1 MNRPTLMSGLCL
13 PAALML
19 ALGGTA
25 SAQEPTGAAP
35 AEGVAGAGW
44 APGRKVPG
52 KVEVGVIEGQQPER
66 EERVIVATD
75 EVVYTFT
82 TRGGTLSKAV
92 LQDPRFTHEAKTQ
105 VAGVPPDKVAA
116 GAIDLVT
123 TWGTKWLPFGSA
135 FGKLAYPGQAT
146 LLVRRAEGG
155 VVKGGV
161 LEAPSERAKLTVDRP
176 VAKDDLLVVSA
187 PASIA
192 GEYRVASVGA
202 GGSITPSLPFPEGGV
217 TGVAYEVRRS
227 GGVDAL
233 YESDRSFVRVS
244 KEPGLPIVYVWP
256 DPAHDKSPIWIE
268 RRIEAGAHPFEL
280 KLAVTVHN
288 FGDQLAQVQNG
299 LRIGSWQHP
308 ATEGPSMFGGPTP
321 VLQASCLALDGVEH
335 APFAQLREAAVEK
348 WEQGQPAAELRSFP
362 SGAQWVAADTNYFIQ
377 AAVPMPISELG
388 GQCQLG
394 LRDFDPTVPGAW
406 VMWSQ
411 FTAPNVIEIPGRVD
425 GCLPE
430 WLVTS
435 APNGQPGAGW
445 ASGIAG
451 ERCAPYFEKLGVG
464 PAASVDEIKQAWEK
478 ARAAGGD
485 AAAIDRAYEII
496 KNRRQ
501 ATWRFNL
508 YNGPK
513 DTDYLAAS
521 HPDLR
526 RSVQFGWM
534 SFIGA
539 PMHKVLVWFHEGLG
553 SWPLAIILLT
563 LALKLVTWPLS
574 QKSYESMQKMKNIK
588 PKLDEL
594 KAKLGNDRQ
603 KFAQEQMALMK
614 REGVNPFAGCL
625 PMLLQLPIWVGL
637 YGAILGSVELY
648 HEPLGLWVPDLSS
661 PDPIFVMPILVGII
675 QAVQMWLTP
684 QTATDET
691 QAKIMKYGMPILFTL
706 FMLFLPSALVLYI
719 LVNSILTIGQNL
731 LIKRKMEARA

>member
-1 MNRPTLMSGLCL
+1 MNRPTLMFGLCL
-13 PAALML
+13 PAALI
-19 ALGGTA
+19 ALGGIA
-25 SAQEPTGAAP
+25 AAQEPTGAAP
-35 AEGVAGAGW
+35 TEAPAGARST
-44 APGRKVPG
+44 PGRKVPG
-52 KVEVGVIEGQQPER
+52 KVEIGVIEGQQPER

-75 EVVYTFT
+75 QVVYTFT

-92 LQDPRFTHEAKTQ
+92 LQDPRFTHDAKEQ
-105 VAGVPPDKVAA
+105 VAGVPAEKVAA

-135 FGKLAYPGQAT
+135 FGKLSYPGQAT
-146 LLVRRAEGG
+146 LRVRRAEGG
-155 VVKGGV
+155 VIKAGV
-161 LEAPSERAKLTVDRP
+161 LEAPSERSKLAVDRP
-176 VAKDDLLVVSA
+176 VMKDDLLVVSA

-192 GEYRVASVGA
+192 GEYRVAAVGA
-202 GGSITPSLPFPEGGV
+202 GGSITPALPFRESAV
-217 TGVAYEVRRS
+217 TGVAYEIRRS

-244 KEPGLPIVYVWP
+244 KEPGLPLVYVWP
-256 DPAHDKSPIWIE
+256 DPAHDQSPLWVE
-268 RRIEAGAHPFEL
+268 RRIETGAHPFEL

-299 LRIGSWQHP
+299 LRIGGWQHP
-308 ATEGPSMFGGPTP
+308 ATEGPSMFGAPTP
-321 VLQASCLALDGVEH
+321 ILQASCLALDGVEA
-335 APFAQLREAAVEK
+335 APFASLREAAVEK

-362 SGAQWVAADTNYFIQ
+362 TGAQWVAADTNYFIQ
-377 AAVPMPISELG
+377 AAVPTPISELG

-406 VMWSQ
+406 VMWAQ

-430 WLVTS
+430 WLETS
-435 APNGQPGAGW
+435 AAGLQ
-445 ASGIAG
+445 GG

-464 PAASVDEIKQAWEK
+464 PASSIDEVKQGWEK

-485 AAAIDRAYEII
+485 AAALDRAYEII
-496 KNRRQ
+496 KSRRQ

-513 DTDYLAAS
+513 DTGHLAAS
-521 HPDLR
+521 HPDLKD
-526 RSVQFGWM
+526 SVQFGWM

-563 LALKLVTWPLS
+563 FALKLITWPLS

-594 KAKLGNDRQ
+594 KAKIGNDRQ

-648 HEPLGLWVPDLSS
+648 HEPMGLWVPDLSS
-661 PDPIFVMPILVGII
+661 PDPIYVMPILVGII
-675 QAVQMWLTP
+675 QAIQMWLTP

-691 QAKIMKYGMPILFTL
+691 QAKIMKYGMPILFTF